1 MHLFCLILKQ
11 RYLDILLI
19 TLTIDNRAGQVQPRL
34 VPTSN
39 KCNVI
44 HPKWLEGDAFTGIV
58 SHIVCFPVLC
68 VGEIA

>member
-1 MHLFCLILKQ
+1 MNLFCLILKQ

-44 HPKWLEGDAFTGIV
+44 HPKW
-58 SHIVCFPVLC
+58 
-68 VGEIA
+68 